1 MPRDIDRA
9 DWIEAMIKDH
19 KLAKHTANAL
29 LMYPS
34 LESHCPRCIEIHN
47 PRHRNFSN
55 EAYIVVSVREL
66 QDMGGSSRAHTYIAC
81 RSQ

>member
-1 MPRDIDRA
+1 MDKTVVLEYGPFMLTDIDRA

-34 LESHCPRCIEIHN
+34 LESHCPRCTEIHD
-47 PRHRNFSN
+47 PRHRNFSK
-55 EAYIVVSVREL
+55 EVCIVLSGREL
-66 QDMGGSSRAHTYIAC
+66 
-81 RSQ
+81 